1 MAATVHTDPILE
13 ADDNSVDSALYVSG
27 GSSSFLTSISSS
39 IRKYKY
45 ENGRR
50 YHAFR
55 DGEYVMPNDE
65 EEQDR
70 MDLLHHVFLLIL
82 GGELFVSPIER
93 NGLQRVLD
101 LGTGTGIWAIDF
113 ADQFQSAEVVGID
126 LSPIQPQWTPPNCV
140 FEIDDYEAEW
150 SYSRPFDFIHGREL
164 VGCINDY
171 DRFFRQAFKNL
182 RSGGY
187 FEMQSFKVEL
197 YSDDGS
203 LDKAKMTRKWV
214 DLLQDSSNKFGKSML
229 DMDNWKDRMV
239 KVGFTQV
246 NCRIDKI
253 PLGPWA
259 KDRKKKEIGAYMQA
273 EQLQAI
279 PSYTYRLFS
288 HILGWSKTE
297 IEVLMAG
304 LRSELLDQSIHQ
316 YGKMYFVYGRKP

>member
-1 MAATVHTDPILE
+1 MAATDTDQILE
-13 ADDNSVDSALYVSG
+13 VDDNSGDSALYVSS

-55 DGEYVMPNDE
+55 DGEYLMPNDE

-70 MDLLHHVFLLIL
+70 MDLLHHIFLLIL
-82 GGELFVSPIER
+82 GGELFVSPINR
-93 NGLQRVLD
+93 KNLQRVLD

-126 LSPIQPQWTPPNCV
+126 LSPIQPQWTAPNCI
-140 FEIDDYEAEW
+140 FEIDDFEAEW

-164 VGCINDY
+164 VGCVNNY
-171 DRFFRQAFKNL
+171 DRLFRQAFKNL
-182 RSGGY
+182 KSGGY
-187 FEMQSFKVEL
+187 FELQSFKIQL

-203 LDKAKMTRKWV
+203 LDKAKYTLQWV
-214 DLLQDSSNKFGKSML
+214 DLLQEASRKFGKSML
-229 DMDNWKDRMV
+229 DMDNWKERMI
-239 KVGFTQV
+239 KTGFTGV
-246 NCRIDKI
+246 GCRIEKI
-253 PLGPWA
+253 PLGPWP
-259 KDRKKKEIGAYMQA
+259 KDKKKKEIGAYMQA

-288 HILGWSKTE
+288 QILGWTKQE
-297 IEVLMAG
+297 IDILMAG
-304 LRSELLDQSIHQ
+304 LRNELLDQSIHQ
-316 YGKMYFVYGRKP
+316 YGKMYFIYGQKP

>member
-1 MAATVHTDPILE
+1 MARLNRPVHK
-13 ADDNSVDSALYVSG
+13 DNSVDSALYVSG

-39 IRKYKY
+39 IRKYK
-45 ENGRR
+45 

-113 ADQFQSAEVVGID
+113 AECVPLPLTREKSI
-126 LSPIQPQWTPPNCV
+126 PISGSRGTPPNCV